1 MVNNYLSPKKYQYY
15 LVNVSIKK
23 LSVKDN
29 INKNEY
35 YYKSMQTKD
44 QINKI
49 YINKKFSNV
58 NIFKT
63 ARDI

>member
-49 YINKKFSNV
+49 YTNK
-58 NIFKT
+58 
-63 ARDI
+63 